1 MNVRGLTTLSQYS
14 IDNYMAD
21 DIKNIIEQANESLR
35 EDIKGVGITIEAVQ
49 SDVKHVVEA
58 VDTHTRQ
65 IKELQEDMGSLKKD
79 TAEMKDDVAAIK
91 TTLEAVNL
99 VELKQE
105 LTDLKKRVE
114 ELEANQKR

>member
-1 MNVRGLTTLSQYS
+1 MTPSAKHS

-21 DIKNIIEQANESLR
+21 NIKKIKDTPKKQREFGVVLESI
-35 EDIKGVGITIEAVQ
+35 D
-49 SDVKHVVEA
+49 SNVKHIVEA
-58 VDTHTRQ
+58 VDTHTKQLGRLE
-65 IKELQEDMGSLKKD
+65 KRVENLES
-79 TAEMKDDVAAIK
+79 MKDDVAAIK

-99 VELKQE
+99 FELKQE